1 MSSDTL
7 FLNDENTLYGRM
19 KTACQEDWHNYC
31 HHPFVL
37 GMADG
42 SLPIA
47 SFRHYLQQDY
57 LFLIHFARAYSLAVY
72 KSDNLEDMRSASE
85 SVSGILGEMTLHL
98 AYCREWGL
106 TEKDVVSLPEARANM
121 AYTRYVLER
130 GMAGDILD
138 LYTALSPC
146 AVGYA
151 EIGYRLKND
160 PDTLKE
166 GNPYWAWIETYGGK
180 NFLAVPESRSNSWS
194 SWPGP
199 VTTPPEWMLS
209 VRLSGKRPAWKS
221 ASGRWVWTAHSNV
234 RWQFAILCYP
244 EVSNN
249 NS

>member
-1 MSSDTL
+1 MSSDTF

-19 KTACQEDWHNYC
+19 KAACQEDWHHYC
-31 HHPFVL
+31 HHPFVQ
-37 GMADG
+37 GIADG
-42 SLPIA
+42 SLPLA

-98 AYCREWGL
+98 AYCQEWGL

-160 PDTLKE
+160 PNTLKE
-166 GNPYWAWIETYGGK
+166 GNPYWAWIETYGGEEYLEGARK
-180 NFLAVPESRSNSWS
+180 QIERLDHLAKTRYNAARMDSLCQTFREA
-194 SWPGP
+194 
-199 VTTPPEWMLS
+199 T
-209 VRLSGKRPAWKS
+209 RLEIGF
-221 ASGRWVWTAHSNV
+221 
-234 RWQFAILCYP
+234 WQMGMDCSF
-244 EVSNN
+244 
-249 NS
+249 

>member
-166 GNPYWAWIETYGGK
+166 GNPYWAWIETYGGEE
-180 NFLAVPESRSNSWS
+180 FLGGARKQVEQLEQLARSRYNA
-194 SWPGP
+194 
-199 VTTPPEWMLS
+199 TRMDALCQTFREAT
-209 VRLSGKRPAWKS
+209 RLEIGF
-221 ASGRWVWTAHSNV
+221 
-234 RWQFAILCYP
+234 WQMGMDCSF
-244 EVSNN
+244 
-249 NS
+249 

>member
-1 MSSDTL
+1 MSSNKPFFDDVT
-7 FLNDENTLYGRM
+7 TLYGRM
-19 KTACQEDWHNYC
+19 RAACHEDWQEYC
-31 HHPFVL
+31 HHPFVQ
-37 GMADG
+37 GIADG
-42 SLPIA
+42 SLPQA

-98 AYCREWGL
+98 AYCQEWGL

-130 GMAGDILD
+130 GMAGDVLD

-166 GNPYWAWIETYGGK
+166 GNPYWAWIETYGGEEYQEGARK
-180 NFLAVPESRSNSWS
+180 QVERLDHLAKSRYNAARMDSLCQ
-194 SWPGP
+194 
-199 VTTPPEWMLS
+199 TFREAT
-209 VRLSGKRPAWKS
+209 RLEIGF
-221 ASGRWVWTAHSNV
+221 
-234 RWQFAILCYP
+234 WQMGMDCSF
-244 EVSNN
+244 
-249 NS
+249 

>member
-1 MSSDTL
+1 MSSNTV
-7 FLNDENTLYGRM
+7 FLDDNNTLYGRM
-19 KTACQEDWHNYC
+19 KAACQEDWNDYC
-31 HHPFVL
+31 HHPFVQ
-37 GMADG
+37 GIADG
-42 SLPIA
+42 SLPLA

-98 AYCREWGL
+98 AYCQEWGL

-151 EIGYRLKND
+151 EIGYRLKHD

-166 GNPYWAWIETYGGK
+166 GNPYWAWIETYGGEEYLEGARK
-180 NFLAVPESRSNSWS
+180 QIERLDHLAKSRYNAARMDSLCQ
-194 SWPGP
+194 
-199 VTTPPEWMLS
+199 TFREAT
-209 VRLSGKRPAWKS
+209 RLEIGF
-221 ASGRWVWTAHSNV
+221 
-234 RWQFAILCYP
+234 WQMGLDCSF
-244 EVSNN
+244 
-249 NS
+249 